1 MHRALF
7 LDRDGIFNE
16 LVERDGILTSPRNWN
31 EVRFFPGLEGLSDI
45 KAMGYRL
52 ILVTNQP
59 CVEAGTVTET
69 FLESVHQYLRSTFGL
84 DAIYYS
90 PSASLHNPRRKPNPG
105 MLLEASLQFGIS
117 LPDSFVLGDT
127 QKDIGVAINGG
138 CHSILWTRPYN
149 RHLTADFRVDSL
161 WEVLRILKDHDSMVE
176 PEARR

>member
-7 LDRDGIFNE
+7 LDRDGIFNQ

-31 EVRFFPGLEGLSDI
+31 EVCFYPGMGSLSDI
-45 KAMGYRL
+45 KALGYRL
-52 ILVTNQP
+52 ILITNQP
-59 CVEAGTVTET
+59 CVEQGTVTET
-69 FLESVHQYLRSTFGL
+69 FLESMHTYLQQTFDL

-105 MLLEASLQFGIS
+105 MLLEAALRFGIS

-138 CHSILWTRPYN
+138 CHSILWNRPYN
-149 RHLTADFRVDSL
+149 LHLKADYRADSL
-161 WEVLRILKDHDSMVE
+161 WQVLRILQKHQAAAE
-176 PEARR
+176 REELE

>member
-31 EVRFFPGLEGLSDI
+31 EVKLYPGLDGLADI
-45 KAMGYRL
+45 KALGYRL
-52 ILVTNQP
+52 VLITNQP
-59 CVEAGTVTET
+59 CVESGTVTET
-69 FLESVHQYLRSTFGL
+69 FLESMHGYLQRTFGL

-90 PSASLHNPRRKPNPG
+90 PSASLQNPRRKPNPG
-105 MLLEASLQFGIS
+105 MLLEAALRFGIS

-138 CHSILWTRPYN
+138 CHSIVWTRPYN
-149 RHLTADFRVDSL
+149 RHLKADFRVNSL
-161 WEVLRILKDHDSMVE
+161 WEVHQILKQA
-176 PEARR
+176 EAMRESGQS